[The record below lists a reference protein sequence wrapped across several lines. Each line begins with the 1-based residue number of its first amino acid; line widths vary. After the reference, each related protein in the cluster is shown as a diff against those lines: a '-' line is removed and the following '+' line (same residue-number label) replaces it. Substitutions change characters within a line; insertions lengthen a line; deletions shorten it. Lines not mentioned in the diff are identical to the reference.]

1 MVNIGLGV
9 GFAIA
14 LAATAMRLKASGNA
28 WLFDLCVGAA
38 LCVAAL
44 LRERGRGW
52 AALLGLA
59 IVATAML
66 VARTSHL
73 PGEPGAAATLAML
86 VLGGSALRTM
96 KPWPSAAIAIGGF
109 GVMNASWLV
118 SNPAHNSHP
127 APTQLAVMGWLA
139 AIGCGLGLRVLDVRR
154 QTVAETIRR
163 DERLSLARELHD
175 VVAHHLTGI
184 VLQAQAARIVGQGT
198 PERVDGTLA
207 GIEGASTDALA
218 AMRRVIGLLREAD
231 DGGGTTT
238 STPNLEQITE
248 LVKHFEVLGPKVQ
261 LKLPADEAVL
271 PPEVATTVYRIVQ
284 EALTNIARHAT
295 NARSATVSIAQ
306 DEKSITVEITN
317 EASTEPSRFRHGSGH
332 GLRGMRERV
341 EAIGG
346 TLAVGPRPGAGWSV
360 RASLP
365 VTAGEHV

>member
-1 MVNIGLGV
+1 MVNIGIGV
-9 GFAIA
+9 GFAIT
-14 LAATAMRLKASGNA
+14 LAATAIRLEATGNA

-38 LCVAAL
+38 ICVAAL

-52 AALLGLA
+52 AALVGLV
-59 IVATAML
+59 IVTTAML

-86 VLGGSALRTM
+86 VLGGSAFRTV

-109 GVMNASWLV
+109 ALMGASSLNAD
-118 SNPAHNSHP
+118 PTHGSHP
-127 APTQLAVMGWLA
+127 APTQFGVMGWLA

-154 QTVAETIRR
+154 QTVAEIIRR

-184 VLQAQAARIVGQGT
+184 VLQAQAARVVGQGA
-198 PERVDGTLA
+198 PERLSGTLA
-207 GIEGASTDALA
+207 GIEGAGTDALA

-231 DGGGTTT
+231 DGGGTT
-238 STPNLEQITE
+238 STPKLDQLTE
-248 LVKHFEVLGPKVQ
+248 LIGYFEGLGPKVQ

-271 PPEVATTVYRIVQ
+271 PPEVATTIYRIVQ
-284 EALTNIARHAT
+284 ESLTNIARHAAK
-295 NARSATVSIAQ
+295 ARSATVSIAQ
-306 DEKSITVEITN
+306 NEKSITVEITN
-317 EASTEPSRFRHGSGH
+317 EASAEPSRFRHGSGH
-332 GLRGMRERV
+332 GLLGMRERV

-346 TLAVGPRPGAGWSV
+346 TLAVGPRPGVGWSV

-365 VTAGEHV
+365 VTAGEHL

>member
-1 MVNIGLGV
+1 MVNTGLGV

-14 LAATAMRLKASGNA
+14 LAASAIRLEATGNA

-38 LCVAAL
+38 ICVAAL

-52 AALLGLA
+52 AALVGLV
-59 IVATAML
+59 IVTTAML
-66 VARTSHL
+66 VARASHL

-86 VLGGSALRTM
+86 VLGSSALRTV

-109 GVMNASWLV
+109 ALMTASSL
-118 SNPAHNSHP
+118 SADPTHNSHP
-127 APTQLAVMGWLA
+127 APTQFGVTGWLA
-139 AIGCGLGLRVLDVRR
+139 AIGCGLGLRVLDVRQR
-154 QTVAETIRR
+154 TVAETIRR
-163 DERLSLARELHD
+163 DERLVLARELHD

-184 VLQAQAARIVGQGT
+184 VLQAQAARIVGQGA
-198 PERVDGTLA
+198 PERLSGTLA
-207 GIEGASTDALA
+207 GIEGAGTDALA

-238 STPNLEQITE
+238 STPKLEQLTE
-248 LVKHFEVLGPKVQ
+248 LVEHFEGLGPKVQ

-271 PPEVATTVYRIVQ
+271 PPEVATTIYRIVQ
-284 EALTNIARHAT
+284 ESLTNIARHAA

-306 DEKSITVEITN
+306 NEKSVTVEITN
-317 EASTEPSRFRHGSGH
+317 EASTEPSRFRYGSGH
-332 GLRGMRERV
+332 GLLGMRERV

-346 TLAVGPRPGAGWSV
+346 TLAVGPRPGVGWSV

-365 VTAGEHV
+365 VAAGEHL